1 MRRLTWKDEQGNWGL
16 RDLPWENLCAGVVMD
31 DRTRQRL
38 YGALCKLRDYE
49 DTDLEP
55 AEAAEER
62 EKHRWIPVEERL
74 PDKGERVIICT
85 EHGFRG
91 EAIMKQSGRYFRYGI
106 ENEKIFGQKIVAWM
120 PLPEPYWQEKGGDG
134 HTDT

>member
-1 MRRLTWKDEQGNWGL
+1 MTNSKLIKSPEEAIETIKANMPTSGYQML
-16 RDLPWENLCAGVVMD
+16 RE
-31 DRTRQRL
+31 
-38 YGALCKLRDYE
+38 ALDM
-49 DTDLEP
+49 
-55 AEAAEER
+55 AIEALKR
-62 EKHRWIPVEERL
+62 ECWIPVEERL